1 MVVFLLHLVLQ
12 VVSLFAEDFGSSE
25 FVQFG
30 RAGRERHLIGQQIA
44 VMVLSSF
51 HCFDDHFAFEVVPF
65 VLVVVPGVS
74 ANQYAVK
81 LSFLLDGLL
90 QIAPTSR
97 EGLELF
103 SFGLDC
109 LSDEEELTLI
119 ALSADLI
126 R

>member
-1 MVVFLLHLVLQ
+1 
-12 VVSLFAEDFGSSE
+12 
-25 FVQFG
+25 
-30 RAGRERHLIGQQIA
+30 
-44 VMVLSSF
+44 MVLSSF

-97 EGLELF
+97 CIILYLQKAW
-103 SFGLDC
+103 SYSVLA
-109 LSDEEELTLI
+109 LT
-119 ALSADLI
+119 ASPM
-126 R
+126 RKS